1 MRASSL
7 DHLVGEREQIVGDS
21 EAERL
26 GGFQVDDEME
36 LGRLLH
42 GQIRRLRTLENPA
55 AVDADLAE
63 CVGPVRSVAHQPA
76 SCGKGAVDV
85 DRRQTV
91 LQRQR
96 RNLGAAVEE
105 QSVGSNHESA
115 RSHFARRWQGLFQ
128 AR

>member
-1 MRASSL
+1 VR
-7 DHLVGEREQIVGDS
+7 Q
-21 EAERL
+21 
-26 GGFQVDDEME
+26 

-85 DRRQTV
+85 DRRQTWC
-91 LQRQR
+91 
-96 RNLGAAVEE
+96 NASAAIW
-105 QSVGSNHESA
+105 
-115 RSHFARRWQGLFQ
+115 ARRSRNRASGAIMRAPARTLRGAGKGCFKLADGAGLKSLDL
-128 AR
+128 R